1 MCGIPMMPETV
12 PDAVRGKKLTFE
24 QALLHIGGFD
34 NLVDDDGSRAIH
46 ASAKEYL
53 WKYRDKVTHC
63 TACRATIDGF
73 VGQHGKLYAC
83 PVCGARC
90 ELRHEARGHRWL
102 FDHFMLYQW
111 RRSQIDTEAVTLT
124 ATYIWRD
131 SCSDHYPMPHE
142 APLHIEPKALYV
154 FRPGRAVTV
163 YKDTGWREPDWHAV
177 NSIKPEHTKHGYN
190 MEIVVVGFR
199 QAIMGT
205 RIGATFDTLR
215 EVSGRWD
222 TLELQAV
229 ANCARRPWLEYLA
242 KCGQERLAA
251 ELMRQDTISREI
263 LPNRRAKKPAQL
275 LGLTEGQWFEIRREG
290 FKLDTGTLSLLHK
303 LERIHDRP
311 VKVAEAMAVYNKAHA
326 YNMELLLPGD
336 AHYYSEQTIADMIEK
351 LPEKL
356 RRKITRRILHDLAN
370 AREWRDYYR
379 QLAELGEVEC
389 EIQHDR
395 YMQAKYRFIEPNTAL
410 LLPRDM
416 SEMHQRMTDRMNAL
430 RVEAKARELAAKQ
443 EGLRKRLPELR
454 EQYLFH
460 AAGLVLRPF
469 DSVREVLNEGQV
481 LGICIGSY
489 ASGYAEGSKIICCL
503 RREEEPDEPWRA
515 VEFSTVTGKMVQDR
529 GRRNDAGGIPDG
541 VKIQL
546 RLFWS
551 AWNRAQAKKRKRERR
566 IAS

>member
-1 MCGIPMMPETV
+1 MK
-12 PDAVRGKKLTFE
+12 AVRQTI
-24 QALLHIGGFD
+24 A
-34 NLVDDDGSRAIH
+34 
-46 ASAKEYL
+46 AS
-53 WKYRDKVTHC
+53 
-63 TACRATIDGF
+63 F
-73 VGQHGKLYAC
+73 
-83 PVCGARC
+83 
-90 ELRHEARGHRWL
+90 
-102 FDHFMLYQW
+102 
-111 RRSQIDTEAVTLT
+111 S
-124 ATYIWRD
+124 
-131 SCSDHYPMPHE
+131 S
-142 APLHIEPKALYV
+142 
-154 FRPGRAVTV
+154 
-163 YKDTGWREPDWHAV
+163 
-177 NSIKPEHTKHGYN
+177 
-190 MEIVVVGFR
+190 
-199 QAIMGT
+199 
-205 RIGATFDTLR
+205 
-215 EVSGRWD
+215 
-222 TLELQAV
+222 
-229 ANCARRPWLEYLA
+229 
-242 KCGQERLAA
+242 
-251 ELMRQDTISREI
+251 
-263 LPNRRAKKPAQL
+263 
-275 LGLTEGQWFEIRREG
+275 
-290 FKLDTGTLSLLHK
+290 K
-303 LERIHDRP
+303 LEIIRP

-356 RRKITRRILHDLAN
+356 RRKITRRILRDLAN

-389 EIQHDR
+389 EIHHER
-395 YMQAKYRFIEPNTAL
+395 YMHAKYRFIEPNTAL
-410 LLPRDM
+410 LLPSDM
-416 SEMHQRMTDRMNAL
+416 SKMHQRMTDRMNAL
-430 RVEAKARELAAKQ
+430 RVETKARELAAKQ
-443 EGLRKRLPELR
+443 VGLRKRLPELR

-529 GRRNDAGGIPDG
+529 GRCNDAGGIPDG